1 MINHR
6 RASLAAAVVA
16 AAAGSTTA
24 ALSGP
29 ASGRTAS
36 STIRVAQVE
45 RAFKFEDVAP
55 RGGPA
60 KPFTQ
65 GDAFVIGGQLLSG
78 KKVVGTSNLVC
89 TTTQP
94 GRRGG
99 NLCEGALVL
108 PRGQITLSG
117 FNTVRDVPATT
128 FAVTGGTGAYAR
140 ARGTLTSGTERG
152 GRIPLTV
159 RLGS

>member
-6 RASLAAAVVA
+6 RASLAAAA
-16 AAAGSTTA
+16 ALAAAGSSVA
-24 ALSGP
+24 VLSGP

-36 STIRVAQVE
+36 YTIRVAQVE

-55 RGGPA
+55 RGGPT

-65 GDAFVIGGQLLSG
+65 GDAFVIGGQLLAG
-78 KKVVGTSNLVC
+78 HKVVGTSNLVC

-99 NLCEGALVL
+99 NLCQGVLVL
-108 PRGQITLSG
+108 PRGEITFSG
-117 FNTVRDVPATT
+117 FNTVRDVPVTT
-128 FAVTGGTGAYAR
+128 FALTGGTGAYAG
-140 ARGTLTSGTERG
+140 ARGTLASENERN